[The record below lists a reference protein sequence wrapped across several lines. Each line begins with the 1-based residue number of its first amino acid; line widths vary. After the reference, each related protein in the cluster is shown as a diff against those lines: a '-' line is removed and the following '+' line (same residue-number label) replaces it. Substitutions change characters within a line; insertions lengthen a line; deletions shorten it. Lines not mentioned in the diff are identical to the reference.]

1 MLDINWLDV
10 TLIVAAIPSLVI
22 IFSISYSAKSLS
34 NLFFGLAIFS
44 LSVGIILTYFQQI
57 DSVVAREWGDL
68 IAITLVLCGLFV
80 KTRNSKP
87 IFARFP
93 MPMTLLPL
101 VGIFFYPMIIQAD
114 VVKDILSI
122 TYQGGAI
129 IVGLLVI
136 SINHLMYKHRSL
148 LLLACL
154 IFALAFVGYWF
165 VEIPN
170 YEYTQVS
177 AIILMAIGM
186 LIGAIGF
193 RKVSISKLSN
203 KNTL

>member
-1 MLDINWLDV
+1 MLDINWIDV
-10 TLIVAAIPSLVI
+10 TLIAAAIPSLFI
-22 IFSISYSAKSLS
+22 MMNIAYSAKSLS
-34 NLFFGLAIFS
+34 NFFFGLAIFS
-44 LSVGIILTYFQQI
+44 FTLGIGLTYIEQI
-57 DSVVAREWGDL
+57 DPLLSREWGDL

-101 VGIFFYPMIIQAD
+101 LGIFFYPMIIEAD
-114 VVKDILSI
+114 VVKDILRI

-148 LLLACL
+148 LLISCI
-154 IFALAFVGYWF
+154 IFTISYVGYWF
-165 VEIPN
+165 IDIPQF
-170 YEYTQVS
+170 EYLEVTS
-177 AIILMAIGM
+177 IILLAIGM
-186 LIGAIGF
+186 LVGAFGF
-193 RKVSISKLSN
+193 RKVSESKI
-203 KNTL
+203 KNEKV